1 MRLLLRWRAGAALLL
16 IFLSAVAFAQR
27 RRDPLTDQ
35 ETDQMRDTAL
45 NPNERFKL
53 YIKFT
58 DARLLAI
65 DQLRADPKMASDRGL
80 RIHDLLEDVS
90 NLVEE
95 TEDNVDAYEKQ
106 DLDMR
111 KGLNAVIQA
120 TSGWQLRLRA
130 LKDAAAKD
138 TAESHD
144 YSFVLDTAIDSVN
157 ELADDARQTL
167 QDQDKEK
174 QTKKKKKQ

>member
-1 MRLLLRWRAGAALLL
+1 MIPMFRRVLLLLLC
-16 IFLSAVAFAQR
+16 LSSFVLAQR
-27 RRDPLTDQ
+27 HRDPLTDQ

-53 YIKFT
+53 YIQFT

-65 DQLRADPKMASDRGL
+65 DQLRADPKMSPDRGA

-111 KGLNAVIQA
+111 KGLNALIQA

-130 LKDAAAKD
+130 LKDSAGKD
-138 TAESHD
+138 TESHD

-167 QDQDKEK
+167 QDQG
-174 QTKKKKKQ
+174 TKKKKKQ

>member
-1 MRLLLRWRAGAALLL
+1 MLLL
-16 IFLSAVAFAQR
+16 SACAFGQR
-27 RRDPLTDQ
+27 RHDPLTEQ

-53 YIKFT
+53 YIKFV

-65 DQLRADPKMASDRGL
+65 EQLRADPKMAADRGA
-80 RIHDLLEDVS
+80 RIHDLLQDVS
-90 NLVEE
+90 GLVGE
-95 TEDNVDAYEKQ
+95 TEDNIDAYEKQ

-111 KGLNAVIQA
+111 KGLQAVIEA

-130 LKDAAAKD
+130 LKDAGSKD
-138 TAESHD
+138 SAESRD
-144 YSFVLDTAIDSVN
+144 YYFVLDTAIDSVN

-167 QDQDKEK
+167 QELAA
-174 QTKKKKKQ
+174 KKKKH

>member
-1 MRLLLRWRAGAALLL
+1 MTVVSRRSQAILLVLLVAS
-16 IFLSAVAFAQR
+16 SACTLAQR

-65 DQLRADPKMASDRGL
+65 EQLRADPKMALDRGS
-80 RIHDLLEDVS
+80 RIHDLLQDV
-90 NLVEE
+90 NTLVNE
-95 TEDNVDAYEKQ
+95 TEDNVDAYERQ

-111 KGLNAVIQA
+111 KGLEAVIQA

-130 LKDAAAKD
+130 LKESSGKDAEAR
-138 TAESHD
+138 D
-144 YSFVLDTAIDSVN
+144 YYFVLDTALDNVN

-167 QDQDKEK
+167 QEQS
-174 QTKKKKKQ
+174 TKKKKH